1 MSLKPDRIVLARKA
15 ACLKA
20 SNCARA
26 LRDVTTLLLCG
37 LAILTQISQTHA
49 RAEDLS
55 EALRLWKFTYQ
66 LELTAYGVKYMSA
79 DLLQKA
85 GDQLDT
91 AAGQTVMTST
101 PMRVCIDASY
111 ELAKYFR
118 LSTPPVKARA
128 RLNVRKNYE
137 ANRAGCMRL
146 LGADPAAYPLG
157 WPN

>member
-1 MSLKPDRIVLARKA
+1 MRAVA
-15 ACLKA
+15 AFHLC
-20 SNCARA
+20 CALFLSPSSR
-26 LRDVTTLLLCG
+26 
-37 LAILTQISQTHA
+37 TQAQ
-49 RAEDLS
+49 AEDLS

-66 LELTAYGVKYMSA
+66 LELTAYGVQYMSA

-91 AAGQTVMTST
+91 AAGQTVVTST

-118 LSTPPVKARA
+118 LSTPPVKVSARA
-128 RLNVRKNYE
+128 NVRKNYE
-137 ANRAGCMRL
+137 TARAGCMRL
-146 LGADPAAYPLG
+146 LGADPSSYPLG

>member
-1 MSLKPDRIVLARKA
+1 MRKA
-15 ACLKA
+15 ASLNA
-20 SNCARA
+20 ANRPWTLRAATTFLFCA
-26 LRDVTTLLLCG
+26 VSF
-37 LAILTQISQTHA
+37 LTQIPQTHA

-85 GDQLDT
+85 SDQLDT

-118 LSTPPVKARA
+118 LSTPPVKAKA
-128 RLNVRKNYE
+128 RLSVRKNYE